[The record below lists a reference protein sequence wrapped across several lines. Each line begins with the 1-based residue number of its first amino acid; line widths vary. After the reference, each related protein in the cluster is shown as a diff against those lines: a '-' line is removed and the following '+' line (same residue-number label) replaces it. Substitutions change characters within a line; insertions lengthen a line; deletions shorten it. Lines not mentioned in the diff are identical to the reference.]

1 MSQDLQDL
9 PPTAP
14 DWCIIPAA
22 HRKQVMDWSLVLTS
36 QKIPTEIQS
45 FPQGKAPY
53 GLKVHPRDL
62 ERAEDAIS
70 RYQSENRPWSWQKTI
85 PSSGFT
91 FHGAALLWCL
101 VLCIFA
107 WIGWEFRPQVQL
119 AGMLKSRE
127 VLTQGAWWQT
137 VTAVMLHADIGH
149 LASNAS
155 TGLIVFGLAMG
166 RFGAGPGLLAAFVC
180 GVWGNFLV
188 YGFMKLP
195 TVD

>member
-9 PPTAP
+9 PSTAH

-45 FPQGKAPY
+45 FPEGQAPY
-53 GLKVHPRDL
+53 GLKVHQGDL
-62 ERAEDAIS
+62 VRAEDAIR
-70 RYQSENRPWSWQKTI
+70 RYQSENKRWSWQKPI
-85 PSSGFT
+85 PASGFT

-119 AGMLKSRE
+119 AGMLKSQE
-127 VLTQGAWWQT
+127 VLTLGAWWQT

-149 LASNAS
+149 LASNVS
-155 TGLIVFGLAMG
+155 TGLIVLGLVG
-166 RFGAGPGLLAAFVC
+166 SRGYGVC
-180 GVWGNFLV
+180 
-188 YGFMKLP
+188 
-195 TVD
+195 